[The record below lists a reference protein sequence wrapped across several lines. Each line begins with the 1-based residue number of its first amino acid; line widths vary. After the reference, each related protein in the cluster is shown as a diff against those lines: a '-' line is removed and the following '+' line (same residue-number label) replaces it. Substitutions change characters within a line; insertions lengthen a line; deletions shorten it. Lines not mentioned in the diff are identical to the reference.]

1 MMSNEKLQDDYTKDT
16 APNSEPKRRKIID
29 PKFKET
35 EKKECEVSS
44 EPSQKSTI
52 SHAINSKATP
62 GCKLLVNCAVL
73 SRGEPLLV
81 YMYSEVIGRCVHV
94 PATEEQLQ
102 LVVCYQPKMEVT
114 ICFTSCSPAW
124 GDDSDLVRSLF
135 GRFIHG
141 IF

>member
-1 MMSNEKLQDDYTKDT
+1 MMNNKRKLQDDSTKDP
-16 APNSEPKRRKIID
+16 APNSDPKRLKIKD
-29 PKFKET
+29 PNFKET

-62 GCKLLVNCAVL
+62 GCKLLVNCAVF

-81 YMYSEVIGRCVHV
+81 YVYSEVIGRCVHV

-102 LVVCYQPKMEVT
+102 LVVCYQPRMEVT
-114 ICFTSCSPAW
+114 ICFSPAW
-124 GDDSDLVRSLF
+124 GDDSDQVRSLF
-135 GRFIHG
+135 GHFIHG
-141 IF
+141 NF